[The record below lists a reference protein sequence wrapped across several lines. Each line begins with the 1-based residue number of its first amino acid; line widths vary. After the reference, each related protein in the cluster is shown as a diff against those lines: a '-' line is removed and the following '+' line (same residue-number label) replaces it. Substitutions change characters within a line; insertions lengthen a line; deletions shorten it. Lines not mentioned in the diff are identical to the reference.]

1 MGKYD
6 FVFRGFVIMWI
17 SFLALTFAR
26 PIILYFTEPSRQFWI
41 YYYSFGFSYLAV
53 SWFFM
58 LNRHHQTE
66 RLEKF
71 ERYRQ
76 KKRMEEHAKQNT
88 SQDHRLD

>member
-6 FVFRGFVIMWI
+6 FVFRGFVILWI
-17 SFLALTFAR
+17 SFLALIFIQ
-26 PIILYFTEPSRQFWI
+26 PIVLYFSNPSRQFWI
-41 YYYSFGFSYLAV
+41 YFYSFGASYLVV
-53 SWFFM
+53 SWFFL

-76 KKRMEEHAKQNT
+76 KKRMEEHARQSEN
-88 SQDHRLD
+88 QDRHRD

>member
-6 FVFRGFVIMWI
+6 FVFRGFVILWI
-17 SFLALTFAR
+17 SFLALIFIQ
-26 PIILYFTEPSRQFWI
+26 PVILYFTNPSREFWV
-41 YYYSFGFSYLAV
+41 YFYSFGLSYLVV
-53 SWFFM
+53 SWFFL

-76 KKRMEEHAKQNT
+76 KKRMEEHAKQT
-88 SQDHRLD
+88 SSQDHRRD